1 MYTTGYL
8 VTYNSQICNHL
19 KSFTSGGREKKTA
32 KKRGRPSDS
41 DRATTIMS
49 VKEVQPSSFYP
60 PGLPPQ
66 YSGVHSSL
74 KCCVCLEVLNRPVLL
89 PCNELVC
96 GPCCSQWVA
105 VSGGVSCPCCHGC
118 CMDTEGVRKPP
129 SAVMYM
135 LGGLTPS
142 CKECQQP
149 VQAAQY
155 LRHLKSKCGTDVLAA
170 SPSTL
175 TVADILATPTITPP
189 TAIEK
194 KAAGKILKRLMLQDS
209 TATIKVPT
217 SGQVC
222 IKQNRQTGTC
232 TLYPHNFVQCAH
244 SHSP

>member
-19 KSFTSGGREKKTA
+19 KSFTCGGREKKMA

-41 DRATTIMS
+41 NRATTIMS
-49 VKEVQPSSFYP
+49 VKEVKPSSFYP

-74 KCCVCLEVLNRPVLL
+74 KCCVCLEVLNHPVLL
-89 PCNELVC
+89 HCNELVC

-118 CMDTEGVRKPP
+118 CMDTEGVREPP

-135 LGGLTPS
+135 LGGLTLS
-142 CKECQQP
+142 CKE
-149 VQAAQY
+149 AQY

-194 KAAGKILKRLMLQDS
+194 KLREK
-209 TATIKVPT
+209 
-217 SGQVC
+217 C
-222 IKQNRQTGTC
+222 
-232 TLYPHNFVQCAH
+232 
-244 SHSP
+244 